1 MKNLATEYIDN
12 AVLDKYEDE
21 MRELAEENQG
31 SMMIFQMCDLLKEKI
46 TEINEKVLEKLAAI
60 EEKESFGNALKTGET
75 TD

>member
-1 MKNLATEYIDN
+1 
-12 AVLDKYEDE
+12 